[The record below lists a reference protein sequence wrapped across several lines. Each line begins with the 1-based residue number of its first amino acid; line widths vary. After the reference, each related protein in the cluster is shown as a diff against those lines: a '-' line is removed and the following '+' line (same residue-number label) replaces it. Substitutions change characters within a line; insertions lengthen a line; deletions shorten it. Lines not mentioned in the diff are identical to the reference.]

1 MPVNLV
7 TDHRIDLIPDSNP
20 PAHRL
25 YRMSPEEDK
34 ELKAQL
40 DQYLADGY
48 IEPARSAYGAGTL
61 FARKKDRGLRLCID
75 YRALNKISQADKY
88 PLPRIDELLDGLQG
102 SKVFSKMDLQQGFH
116 QIRVFSRARGPYS
129 ISDEIWILS
138 IQGDAFWP
146 VQCTGDV
153 PKNYGRDFLTDV
165 ASMSP
170 FIWMT

>member
-1 MPVNLV
+1 
-7 TDHRIDLIPDSNP
+7 
-20 PAHRL
+20 
-25 YRMSPEEDK
+25 MSPEEDK
-34 ELKAQL
+34 ELKVQL

-61 FARKKDRGLRLCID
+61 FARKKDGGLRLCID

-102 SKVFSKMDLQQGFH
+102 SKVFQQNGPSARFSSDSG
-116 QIRVFSRARGPYS
+116 FSRACGSYS

-146 VQCTGDV
+146 VQCTGERS
-153 PKNYGRDFLTDV
+153 KELW
-165 ASMSP
+165 
-170 FIWMT
+170 I